1 MLSVAILISNI
12 YHFIW
17 RLTFTLLATVLFA
30 QVSTR
35 HRPNAAGCYHGSIL
49 KLSQADFRGSL
60 ESNSVVCERIPG
72 QCAPVGEFRFVDLA
86 AR

>member
-1 MLSVAILISNI
+1 MTV
-12 YHFIW
+12 
-17 RLTFTLLATVLFA
+17 TLLATVLFA
-30 QVSTR
+30 QGSTR
-35 HRPNAAGCYHGSIL
+35 QLPNAVGRYRDSIL
-49 KLSQADFRGSL
+49 KLSQTDRQGSL